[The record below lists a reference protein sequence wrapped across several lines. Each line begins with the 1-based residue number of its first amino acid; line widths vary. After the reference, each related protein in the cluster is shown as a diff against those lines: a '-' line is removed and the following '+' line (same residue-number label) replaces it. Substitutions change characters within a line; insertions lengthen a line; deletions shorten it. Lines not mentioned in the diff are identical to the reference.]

1 MISSNPRNLLRM
13 SCHST
18 DGAREHREQSVSVR

>member
-13 SCHST
+13 SFHPA